1 MTNPSGQWHGG
12 NYDYTCGIA
21 CRPGSIRP
29 MMFWPSVPSRVQDGY
44 DPVVRWIVESDANA
58 PIPIGVGFTFA
69 PDPAAL
75 VSEPGGDPSLTT
87 YVGEIDLFLGSR
99 SNPLLVAA
107 APGVTVTPETGK
119 TLALL
124 TPFNF
129 VTLRKTGDN
138 TWSLSGDLKPS

>member
-1 MTNPSGQWHGG
+1 
-12 NYDYTCGIA
+12 
-21 CRPGSIRP
+21 
-29 MMFWPSVPSRVQDGY
+29 MFWPSVPSRVQDGY

-58 PIPIGVGFTFA
+58 PFETGVGFTFA

-75 VSEPGGDPSLTT
+75 VSESGGDPSFTT

-99 SNPLLVAA
+99 SNPVLVAA
-107 APGVTVTPETGK
+107 APGVTVTPEAGK

-138 TWSLSGDLKPS
+138 TWRLSGDLVPS